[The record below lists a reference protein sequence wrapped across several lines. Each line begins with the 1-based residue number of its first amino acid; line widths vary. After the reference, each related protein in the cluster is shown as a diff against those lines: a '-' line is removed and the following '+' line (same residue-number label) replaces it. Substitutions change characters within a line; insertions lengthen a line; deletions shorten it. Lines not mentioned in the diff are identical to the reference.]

1 MNNHGTFLF
10 LYFLFLCY
18 NVGAGIKTKG
28 KKMTFFE
35 KLGRVFMKNIVWTV
49 ILIVAFIF
57 FLYFAKGDLIGGIL
71 TAVSALVVYVAVVVL
86 YQEYKKMFPAKKP
99 VAKKAAKRK

>member
-1 MNNHGTFLF
+1 
-10 LYFLFLCY
+10 
-18 NVGAGIKTKG
+18 
-28 KKMTFFE
+28 MTFFE
-35 KLGRVFMKNIVWTV
+35 KLGRVFMKNIAWTV

-71 TAVSALVVYVAVVVL
+71 TAVSALVVYVAIVIL

-99 VAKKAAKRK
+99 VAKKSSEKKINNRKQIKKIPNRGFFFTNFFHYFLY

>member
-1 MNNHGTFLF
+1 MN
-10 LYFLFLCY
+10 
-18 NVGAGIKTKG
+18 
-28 KKMTFFE
+28 FFE
-35 KLGRVFMKNIVWTV
+35 KLGRVFMKNIAWTV

-71 TAVSALVVYVAVVVL
+71 TAVSALVVYSTIAIL

-99 VAKKAAKRK
+99 VAKKTTKRK